1 MEDCATDLEM
11 KHIEVVAAVIADENG
26 RIFAT
31 QRGYGEWK
39 DWWEFPGGKI
49 ENGESKEEALRRE
62 IREELD
68 AEIVV
73 GELLQTVNYDYPLFH
88 LTLHCFRCTVNGTM
102 TLKEHEAAKW
112 LKQEELKSVRWLPA
126 DEEIITELSNLLK

>member
-1 MEDCATDLEM
+1 
-11 KHIEVVAAVIADENG
+11 
-26 RIFAT
+26 
-31 QRGYGEWK
+31 
-39 DWWEFPGGKI
+39 
-49 ENGESKEEALRRE
+49 
-62 IREELD
+62 
-68 AEIVV
+68 VV

-112 LKQEELKSVRWLPA
+112 LKQDELKSVRWLPA